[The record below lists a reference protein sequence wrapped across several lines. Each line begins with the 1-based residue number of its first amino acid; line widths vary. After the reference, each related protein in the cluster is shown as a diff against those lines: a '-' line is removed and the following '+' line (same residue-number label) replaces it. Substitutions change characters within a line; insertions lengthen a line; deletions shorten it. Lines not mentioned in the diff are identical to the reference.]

1 MVEKAQEKV
10 AGLQT
15 LTVELGRQLEE
26 EREERENLVA
36 TWDQEM
42 ADLQAQVSSRH
53 REHTVSVCRTL
64 QVVVELHQLHSLQRL
79 KCQPF
84 SPQSVSLIERFF
96 SIVSFIRSVHC
107 QRFHCIVSCQLYLY
121 LTSFPLC
128 SNELT
133 NDRSMLCV
141 VYNPG
146 YGVCVWYRCHRGR
159 PS

>member
-64 QVVVELHQLHSLQRL
+64 QVVVELHQLRSLQRL
-79 KCQPF
+79 KMSTF
-84 SPQSVSLIERFF
+84 QSSK
-96 SIVSFIRSVHC
+96 
-107 QRFHCIVSCQLYLY
+107 
-121 LTSFPLC
+121 
-128 SNELT
+128 
-133 NDRSMLCV
+133 CV
-141 VYNPG
+141 LN
-146 YGVCVWYRCHRGR
+146 
-159 PS
+159 

>member
-96 SIVSFIRSVHC
+96 FYCVFYSECPLSAVPLHCFMPALSVSHFLSIV
-107 QRFHCIVSCQLYLY
+107 Q
-121 LTSFPLC
+121 
-128 SNELT
+128 
-133 NDRSMLCV
+133 
-141 VYNPG
+141 
-146 YGVCVWYRCHRGR
+146 
-159 PS
+159 